1 VLKMDKKRI
10 LGKIKELDGYLE
22 ELDSVRPKEFEDYT
36 NSISTKRSCERILQ
50 ISIEI
55 VLDICNVIIS
65 NLNLGIPSD
74 ESDIFSKLKNK
85 KVINEKMAI
94 TLDEMKGFRNI
105 LVHRYGIV
113 DDEKVFEVL
122 SDKLSDFEEFKSQI
136 LKYLK

>member
-1 VLKMDKKRI
+1 MDKKRI